1 MGIFFSTLQKGK
13 MPIFLKIFY
22 GFYPIRDLIFFLL
35 VLMPLKKSVFVQK
48 KGDAGGMKTGGP
60 PESVV

>member
-1 MGIFFSTLQKGK
+1 

-48 KGDAGGMKTGGP
+48 KGDAGGMKTGGLRKV
-60 PESVV
+60 SYSDAGMIKI